1 MAVKKKSSRAAPVEK
16 GGQVFLVGAGPGAPG
31 LLTVR
36 GRELLQTADVI
47 VYDYLVHSALV
58 DWAHPDCE
66 KICVGKRPGFHS
78 VSQEEIET
86 LLVKRASAGRRVVR
100 LKGGDPFIFGRG
112 GEEARRLAADHVDYE
127 VVPGVTASLATGAY
141 AGISLTNRDLAST
154 VVFATGHEDPEKTA
168 ATVDWAALAKL
179 PNTTLCIYMGMG
191 HLAEI
196 MAKLLAAGL
205 APETPAACVMWASL
219 GRQKTVT
226 ATVSTL
232 ANAVEKS
239 GLKAPA
245 IIIAGKVVCMRESVA
260 WFEQRP
266 LFGKRVVVTRSRQQ
280 SGALRTRLET
290 LGASVVELPLIR
302 IERDV
307 NEEIK
312 KEVFEELGTY
322 DWLVFSS
329 ANGVNY
335 FFDAFLETFP
345 DLRSLGFMRIAA
357 VGGSTARVIRNLH
370 LAVEVVPEKPVAEE
384 LADALV
390 KTGTMDNAK
399 VLVVIGSEGRDVLV
413 NKLEEARAI
422 VDCLPVYRTGKN
434 DLIEE
439 PGAQEFREKGA
450 DAFLFT
456 SSSGVRSFVAQ
467 AAALQLESGAK
478 RPLTGSIGPITS
490 ETMRSSGMPV
500 DFEAGTS
507 TLDALVE
514 ALVEKLT
521 NS

>member
-1 MAVKKKSSRAAPVEK
+1 
-16 GGQVFLVGAGPGAPG
+16 
-31 LLTVR
+31 
-36 GRELLQTADVI
+36 
-47 VYDYLVHSALV
+47 
-58 DWAHPDCE
+58 
-66 KICVGKRPGFHS
+66 
-78 VSQEEIET
+78 
-86 LLVKRASAGRRVVR
+86 
-100 LKGGDPFIFGRG
+100 
-112 GEEARRLAADHVDYE
+112 
-127 VVPGVTASLATGAY
+127 
-141 AGISLTNRDLAST
+141 
-154 VVFATGHEDPEKTA
+154 
-168 ATVDWAALAKL
+168 
-179 PNTTLCIYMGMG
+179 
-191 HLAEI
+191 
-196 MAKLLAAGL
+196 MAKLQAGGL
-205 APETPAACVMWASL
+205 DPKTPAACVMWASL
-219 GRQKTVT
+219 GRQQSVT
-226 ATVSTL
+226 ATISTL
-232 ANAVEKS
+232 ADAVEKS
-239 GLKAPA
+239 GLQAPA
-245 IIIAGKVVCMRESVA
+245 IIVVGKVVCMRESVA

-290 LGASVVELPLIR
+290 LGASVIERPRIR

-307 NEEIK
+307 NVTIK
-312 KEVFEELGTY
+312 KEIFDELGSY

-329 ANGVNY
+329 ANGVKH

-357 VGGSTARVIRNLH
+357 VGESTAKVIRNLH
-370 LAVEVVPEKPVAEE
+370 LSVEVVPEKAVAEE

-390 KTGTMDNAK
+390 KTGSMDNAK

-413 NKLEEARAI
+413 NKLEEAQAI
-422 VDCLPVYRTGKN
+422 VDCLPVYRTEKN
-434 DLIEE
+434 DLSEE

-450 DAFLFT
+450 DAVLVT

-507 TLDALVE
+507 TLDAFVE
-514 ALVEKLT
+514 SLVEKLT